1 MATSHYHLMCM
12 LFIEY
17 LVQTHKSYHRVLDL
31 WRQKRTS
38 KSGVRMMRESE
49 RGPSSSKHTA
59 YEKMRDKMY
68 AKAKRFWIFYR
79 GAGTTKSAREL
90 MLAVT
95 GDGPTSKADLL
106 HQVLLQEK

>member
-1 MATSHYHLMCM
+1 M
-12 LFIEY
+12 
-17 LVQTHKSYHRVLDL
+17 DL

-49 RGPSSSKHTA
+49 RGPSPSKHTA
-59 YEKMRDKMY
+59 YEKIRDKMY

-79 GAGTTKSAREL
+79 GASTTKSAREL